1 MKYKYNIKH
10 KKNNQV
16 ETINFKNKLSMIKY
30 LDKNINKINK
40 MSRVAL
46 HFGAIV
52 LPLNHTKWFDKHL
65 QITKD
70 TI

>member
-10 KKNNQV
+10 KPHNKV

-30 LDKNINKINK
+30 LDNNTNKINK

-46 HFGAIV
+46 HFGAIM
-52 LPLNHTKWFDKHL
+52 LPLNHTRWFDKHL

>member
-10 KKNNQV
+10 KPHNKV
-16 ETINFKNKLSMIKY
+16 ETINFKNELSMIKY
-30 LDKNINKINK
+30 LDKNTNKINK
-40 MSRVAL
+40 MSSVAL
-46 HFGAIV
+46 HFGAIM
-52 LPLNHTKWFDKHL
+52 LPLNHTRWFDKHL